1 MTARRYPK
9 ALLIVVAAVS
19 AACGS
24 TTTSPTSPARTSP
37 VTELWAGLI
46 GPGGTA
52 SRSFTT
58 GLTGTVTVTLITA
71 DVPLGIGIGV
81 PRTVNGGCR
90 LSVSQ
95 EAAAAGVAVSAPAAV
110 GEYCVQLFDEGN
122 VVKQSAFTVQVV
134 YP

>member
-1 MTARRYPK
+1 
-9 ALLIVVAAVS
+9 
-19 AACGS
+19 
-24 TTTSPTSPARTSP
+24 
-37 VTELWAGLI
+37 
-46 GPGGTA
+46 
-52 SRSFTT
+52 
-58 GLTGTVTVTLITA
+58 VTVTLITA